1 MNITIF
7 GATGRVGSL
16 VMQRALDEGHAVTAF
31 VRDASRLKQ
40 QPTKQVIGDVRVKE
54 DVFQAIE
61 GADLV
66 VSALGTDK
74 TTTLTE
80 AIPSMIEAMKRF
92 GVKRIVTVGTA
103 GILQSR
109 TDPSKVRYEAGDSNR
124 KLTFAAEEHHRVYNQ
139 LKATNLDWTIVCP
152 TYLPDGEATG
162 KYRVEKD
169 YLPVDGKMISVG
181 DTAQFVYDELM
192 NQKFNQSRVGIA
204 Y

>member
-109 TDPSKVRYEAGDSNR
+109 TDSSKVRYEAGDSNR